1 LSLLNRDFTED
12 GKLVQQFIYLLSSN
26 YLLSFNTII
35 TDYELLLALDEN
47 NVVPPSQGANEDEL
61 PPSSCLSEEKEQ
73 VLKMEQNNTCAICL
87 ESFQA
92 GETVSTMCCGHI
104 FHSEE
109 LERWLKLKAVCPVCK
124 CSIKKEEQTEAQSTG
139 STKVKKD

>member
-12 GKLVQQFIYLLSSN
+12 
-26 YLLSFNTII
+26 
-35 TDYELLLALDEN
+35 DYELLLALDEN

-124 CSIKKEEQTEAQSTG
+124 CSIKKRRTDRDPIYRQQQREERLGQADLRVDFG
-139 STKVKKD
+139 HKC